1 MLSDLE
7 IAQQAEMRPIREV
20 AAEAGL
26 QEDEIEYY
34 GDYKAKIRLES
45 LDRLAE
51 EPDGKFILVTA
62 VTPTPLGEGKTVTNL
77 GLTEALNYIGKDVIS
92 TLREPSMGPTFGIK
106 GGAAGGGY
114 AQAVPMED
122 LNLHFTGDIH
132 AVGAANNLLA
142 AMIDASLWHKNPLN
156 IDPLSITWNRVVD
169 MNDVALRNIVIGLG
183 GRRGGIPREAQFDI
197 TVASEVMAI
206 LALTTGLQDIRKR
219 LGRIQ
224 VALDRDGNP
233 VTAEDLGAAG
243 TMAVLM
249 KDAIK
254 PNLIQRLDGGPVIV
268 HAGPFANIAIGCNS
282 ILADKVALKLADY
295 VVTEAGFGA
304 DCGAEKFI
312 NIKCRIGGL
321 KPSAVVIV
329 TTVRAMKLHGGA
341 YQFKPGRK
349 PPQEEIEKPNMEAL
363 IAGCANMAKHIENMN
378 KMGLP
383 VVVAV
388 NAFPSDRPEEIK
400 ALGQEALKAG
410 AQAAVESYVHAR
422 GGEGGAQLAEAVVA
436 ACDQESDFRFLYPLD
451 ASIKEKI
458 ETIAT
463 QIYGAGAVDY
473 SPIAERKIEQFTEQG
488 LDNLP
493 ICMAKTHLSLS
504 HDPDVKGRPEGFTIP
519 IRDIRPSA
527 GAGFLYPL
535 CGEMS
540 TMPALPTRPAAV
552 DVDIDE
558 DGTTIGLF

>member
-7 IAQQAEMRPIREV
+7 IAQQAQLRHIRDV
-20 AAEAGL
+20 AEEAGL
-26 QEDEIEYY
+26 LEEEIEYY
-34 GDYKAKIRLES
+34 GDYKAKIKLEA
-45 LDRLAE
+45 LDRLKD

-62 VTPTPLGEGKTVTNL
+62 VTPTPMGEGKTVTNL
-77 GLTEALNYIGKDVIS
+77 GLTQALNYIGKKVIS
-92 TLREPSMGPTFGIK
+92 TIREPSMGPTFGIK

-114 AQAVPMED
+114 SQAVPMED

-142 AMIDASLWHKNPLN
+142 AMLDASIWHKNPLN

-183 GRRGGIPREAQFDI
+183 GRRGGVPRESQFDI

-206 LALTTGLQDIRKR
+206 LALTSGLQDIRER

-224 VALDRDGNP
+224 VALSKDGNP

-243 TMAVLM
+243 TMTVLM
-249 KDAIK
+249 RDAIK

-282 ILADKVALKLADY
+282 ILADKIALKLADY

-312 NIKCRIGGL
+312 NIKCRAAGL
-321 KPSAVVIV
+321 TPSAVVIV
-329 TTVRAMKLHGGA
+329 STVRAMKLHGGA
-341 YQFKPGRK
+341 FQFKPGRK
-349 PPQEEIEKPNMEAL
+349 PPQEEIEKPNMAAL

-378 KMGLP
+378 KMGVP
-383 VVVAV
+383 VVIAANV
-388 NAFPSDRPEEIK
+388 FPADRPEEIE
-400 ALGQEALKAG
+400 ALRQEALKAG
-410 AQAAVESYVHAR
+410 AHAAVETNVHAQ

-451 ASIKEKI
+451 APIKEKI

-463 QIYGAGAVDY
+463 EIYGAGAVDY
-473 SPIAERKIEQFTEQG
+473 SAIAERKIKQFTKQG

-493 ICMAKTHLSLS
+493 ICMAKTHLSLT
-504 HDPDVKGRPEGFTIP
+504 HDPDIKGRPEGFTLP
-519 IRDIRPSA
+519 IRDIRPST

-540 TMPALPTRPAAV
+540 TMPALPTTPAAAA
-552 DVDIDE
+552 VDIDE
-558 DGTTIGLF
+558 EGNTVGLF

>member
-20 AAEAGL
+20 AVEAGL
-26 QEDEIEYY
+26 QEDEIECY

-77 GLTEALNYIGKDVIS
+77 GLTEALKYIGKDVIS
-92 TLREPSMGPTFGIK
+92 TIREPSMGPTFGIK

-156 IDPLSITWNRVVD
+156 IDPLTITWNRVVD

-183 GRRGGIPREAQFDI
+183 GRRGGIPRESQFDI

-254 PNLIQRLDGGPVIV
+254 PTLIQRLDGGPVIV

-282 ILADKVALKLADY
+282 VLADKVALKLADY

-312 NIKCRIGGL
+312 NIKCRVGGL
-321 KPSAVVIV
+321 RPSAVVIV

-363 IAGCANMAKHIENMN
+363 IAGCANMAKHIENMK

-388 NAFPSDRPEEIK
+388 NVFPSDRPEEIK
-400 ALGQEALKAG
+400 ALGQEALKAS

-451 ASIKEKI
+451 VSIKEKI

-463 QIYGAGAVDY
+463 EIYGAGAVDY
-473 SPIAERKIEQFTEQG
+473 SPIVERKIEQFTEQG

-493 ICMAKTHLSLS
+493 ICMAKPHLSLS

-540 TMPALPTRPAAV
+540 TMPALPTTPAAV
-552 DVDIDE
+552 AVDIDE
-558 DGTTIGLF
+558 DGTTVGLF